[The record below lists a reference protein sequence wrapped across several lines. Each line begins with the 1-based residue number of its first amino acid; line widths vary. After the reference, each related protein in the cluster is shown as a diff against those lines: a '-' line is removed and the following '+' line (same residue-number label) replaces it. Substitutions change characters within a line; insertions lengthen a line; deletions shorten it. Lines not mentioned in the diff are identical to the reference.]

1 MEQSELHAS
10 CRREVQDL
18 ETEVGRLME
27 QLKVV
32 AQRAKA
38 ESPVKVSFDQNETLK
53 VGSSKLWKK

>member
-1 MEQSELHAS
+1 MELSELHAS
-10 CRREVQDL
+10 CRREAQDL
-18 ETEVGRLME
+18 ETEVGRLTE

-53 VGSSKLWKK
+53 VGKT